1 MIRQLSIFLENRPG
15 QLLVPCRL
23 LGDAGIDILDLSL
36 ADTERF
42 GILRLIVEDW
52 QRAQAVLEAA
62 GQVVKVTELL
72 ALEVPD
78 QPGGWP
84 ACSRSSGRPA
94 WPSSTSTP
102 SRSAPGAR
110 APCCWRGS
118 RSPPPPPSGSSR
130 TGSGWS
136 RPTSCWRGRGGSDR
150 RPGGR

>member
-78 QPGGWP
+78 QPGGLARVLQVFEQAGLAVEYLYTFTVRTRGQSAVLLARVEDP
-84 ACSRSSGRPA
+84 AATAPRLEQHGVRLVPA
-94 WPSSTSTP
+94 DELL
-102 SRSAPGAR
+102 AR
-110 APCCWRGS
+110 A
-118 RSPPPPPSGSSR
+118 
-130 TGSGWS
+130 
-136 RPTSCWRGRGGSDR
+136 R
-150 RPGGR
+150 R